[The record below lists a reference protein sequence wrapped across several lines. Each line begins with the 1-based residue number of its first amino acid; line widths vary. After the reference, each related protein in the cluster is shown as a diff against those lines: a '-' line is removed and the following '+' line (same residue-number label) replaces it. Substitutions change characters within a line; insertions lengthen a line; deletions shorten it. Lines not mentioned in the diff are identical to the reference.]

1 MKRMIIILLMTVLSA
16 GMAEAQEGLFVEDLF
31 EGRIIP
37 RSMMDQTL
45 ITGSRLKQYGLDTY
59 RSLNFTVGEPMFQ
72 DVEEMVLKDAL
83 GSDDQETSY
92 TDGRLTYAIICLPPT
107 ATGLNRF
114 LCFQAKKRKKLW
126 DITLVYLRGMATVSD
141 LDKMF
146 NKKKTKG

>member
-59 RSLNFTVGEPMFQ
+59 RSLNFTVG
-72 DVEEMVLKDAL
+72 
-83 GSDDQETSY
+83 Y

-107 ATGLNRF
+107 ATGLNHF

-126 DITLVYLRGMATVSD
+126 DVTLVYLRGTATVSD

>member
-1 MKRMIIILLMTVLSA
+1 MNTPKIFITADLHLGHANIIKYC
-16 GMAEAQEGLFVEDLF
+16 
-31 EGRIIP
+31 GRP
-37 RSMMDQTL
+37 
-45 ITGSRLKQYGLDTY
+45 
-59 RSLNFTVGEPMFQ
+59 FQ

-126 DITLVYLRGMATVSD
+126 DVTLVYLRGTATVSD

>member
-1 MKRMIIILLMTVLSA
+1 MMVLPA
-16 GMAEAQEGLFVEDLF
+16 GMAKAQEGLFVEDLF

-37 RSMMDQTL
+37 KSMMDQTV
-45 ITGSRLKQYGLDTY
+45 ITGSRLKPYRLDTY

-92 TDGRLTYAIICLPPT
+92 TDGRLTYAIICLSQT

-126 DITLVYLRGMATVSD
+126 DITLVYLRGTATVSD